1 MPDKSAPEK
10 STEKT
15 ASEDTAGKGGKGG
28 KDAPEART
36 GLSRLGPAAGLVG
49 LVLWR
54 TTVIVVLSVVTA
66 LIAGS
71 AYFIHEASSAPVPG
85 SPADVKQ
92 KTPITFYAADGTTVL
107 AILSPTGGIREIVGP
122 EAISDPM
129 KQAIVAAE
137 DRTFFSNPGFAP
149 QRIIQ
154 AALGHATGDPNA
166 GGGSSITQ
174 QFVKN
179 SLVGDEYS
187 IERKWREILSATQL
201 TARWTKDD
209 VLAAYLNTIYFG
221 RGASGVEKAA
231 QAYYGI
237 SAREL
242 DLSQSALLAGV
253 VQSPSRWDPAVN
265 PEGAQQRFDYVT
277 EQLVRN
283 EVITEAEKAEMTLP
297 ETIEPK
303 TLDAS
308 VGITESTGHV
318 VTEALAEAA
327 ANGWTR
333 DDLFE
338 IGAQITTTIDTGIQ
352 EVISTRARN
361 MADAHG
367 VKVAISSVEP
377 STGAVRGMWGGDDG
391 LGFNYASSP
400 QMTGSAFKTFTLA
413 AALENGIGLNTPIP
427 SGPYTTGGVTVT
439 NAGGGGCGS
448 CSMAEATKQSLN
460 TSFYRIQDMLPNRG
474 ATTRD
479 MAHRLGVNAP
489 LAEEDGH
496 TNLAI
501 TLGAYGTSTLQM
513 ASGYATLANGGVRHD
528 RHFIETIR
536 TRNSQAVYVVDTHPH
551 QAVAA
556 SVARDVST
564 ALEPVAAYS
573 GGRQLSDKT
582 GYMKTG
588 TTQLGDTGANRDA
601 YVAGYTPRMSTA
613 VWVGTDDGRPLVN
626 AYGAQVWG
634 AGLPSELWQA
644 TMNIIG

>member
-1 MPDKSAPEK
+1 MPDIDQDA
-10 STEKT
+10 
-15 ASEDTAGKGGKGG
+15 AW
-28 KDAPEART
+28 KD
-36 GLSRLGPAAGLVG
+36 RLGPVADIVG
-49 LVLWR
+49 TVLWR
-54 TTVIVVLSVVTA
+54 TVVIIVLSLATA
-66 LIAGS
+66 LVAGS

-92 KTPITFYAADGTTVL
+92 KTPVTFYASDGTTVL
-107 AILSPTGGIREIVGP
+107 AILSPSGGIREIVGS
-122 EAISDPM
+122 ESISEPM

-149 QRIIQ
+149 QRIAQ
-154 AALGHATGDPNA
+154 AALGHATGNSAA

-187 IERKWREILSATQL
+187 IERKWREVLSSTRL
-201 TARWTKDD
+201 TARWTKED
-209 VLAAYLNTIYFG
+209 VLAAYLNTVYFG

-231 QAYYGI
+231 QAYFGI

-242 DLSQSALLAGV
+242 DLEQAALLAGV
-253 VQSPSRWDPAVN
+253 VQSPSRWDPAVDRA
-265 PEGAQQRFDYVT
+265 GAEQRFDYVT

-283 EVITEAEKAEMTLP
+283 EVITEAERAEMTLP
-297 ETIEPK
+297 ETIEPQ
-303 TLDAS
+303 TPDPS
-308 VGITESTGHV
+308 VGITEATGHV

-327 ANGWTR
+327 GHGWTR

-338 IGAQITTTIDTGIQ
+338 IGAQITTTIDPNVQ
-352 EVISTRARN
+352 ETISSRARA
-361 MADAHG
+361 MADTHG
-367 VKVAISSVEP
+367 VRVAISSVEP

-413 AALENGIGLNTPIP
+413 AALEQGIGLGTPI
-427 SGPYTTGGVTVT
+427 SSADYVVDGVTIT
-439 NAGGGGCGS
+439 NAGGGGCGT

-460 TSFYRIQDMLPNRG
+460 TSFYRIQDMLPERG
-474 ATTRD
+474 ASTRQ

-496 TNLAI
+496 TNLSI
-501 TLGAYGTSTLQM
+501 TLGSYGASTLQM

-536 TRNSQAVYVVDTHPH
+536 TRNSQAVYVVDTHPE
-551 QAVAA
+551 QAVGEH
-556 SVARDVST
+556 VARDVST
-564 ALEPVAAYS
+564 ALEPVADYS
-573 GGRQLSDKT
+573 GGRQLSGKT

-588 TTQLGDTGANRDA
+588 TTQLGDTGNNRDA
-601 YVAGYTPRMSTA
+601 YVAGYTSRMSTA

-634 AGLPSELWQA
+634 AGLPSELWQD